1 MEKGPT
7 TPQKTTDPNPYP
19 PLTPDKPWLA
29 PLAGFSDLPFRMLCR
44 EYGAAAACTEM
55 VSAKGLVYQGCG
67 SWDLVRSIPRVPEDR
82 PLIVQ
87 IFGSELPFIQEAV
100 RRLLDWGA
108 AYFDLNAGCPVKKV
122 VKTGAGAGLLQNSE
136 QLAATLQ
143 AMVSL
148 AGEGRVGV
156 KLRSGWSA
164 AEFVSGDAAIRLDD
178 IGLGWIS
185 LHPRSA
191 LQGLSGAADWSLI
204 GKLKQ
209 RIRTPL
215 LASGDLYSARDG
227 IDCLKRTAAD
237 GIMYARGA
245 LANPALF
252 QDHLLLLQ
260 EGGEAELD
268 RTTDLER
275 RLHIA
280 RRHVALCRRYA
291 DTRKNLLKMRT
302 ILPKYLKGFPD
313 ASAVR
318 SRMVRAASWEEVESI
333 LEGLD
338 PATLR
343 ESSFG

>member
-1 MEKGPT
+1 
-7 TPQKTTDPNPYP
+7 
-19 PLTPDKPWLA
+19 
-29 PLAGFSDLPFRMLCR
+29 MLCR

-55 VSAKGLVYQGCG
+55 VSAKGLVYQGSG

-87 IFGSELPFIQEAV
+87 IFGAELSFIQEAV

-122 VKTGAGAGLLQNSE
+122 VKTGAGAGLLQDSGR
-136 QLAATLQ
+136 LAAILQ
-143 AMVSL
+143 SMVSL

-164 AEFVSGDAAIRLDD
+164 AEFVSGNAAIRLDGM
-178 IGLGWIS
+178 GLGWIC

-191 LQGLSGAADWSLI
+191 LQGLSGSADWGLLE
-204 GKLKQ
+204 KLKE
-209 RIRTPL
+209 RIQTPL

-227 IDCLKRTAAD
+227 INCLQRTAAD
-237 GIMYARGA
+237 GVMYARGA

-252 QDHLLLLQ
+252 QDHLRLLQ

-268 RTTDLER
+268 RATDLAR
-275 RLHIA
+275 RLQIA
-280 RRHVALCRRYA
+280 HRHVALCRRYA

-313 ASAVR
+313 ASAAR
-318 SRMVRAASWEEVESI
+318 SRMVRASSWEEIEST
-333 LEGLD
+333 LEGLA
-338 PATLR
+338 PATLW
-343 ESSFG
+343 EKSSDRHRRT